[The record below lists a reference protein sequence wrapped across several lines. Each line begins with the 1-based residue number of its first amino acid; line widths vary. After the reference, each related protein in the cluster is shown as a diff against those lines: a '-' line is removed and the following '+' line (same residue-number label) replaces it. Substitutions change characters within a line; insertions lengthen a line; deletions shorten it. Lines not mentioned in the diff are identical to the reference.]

1 MKFFALTTL
10 LAATASALPTSNP
23 AQELEA
29 RQLGRTTRDDL
40 INGNSASC
48 ADVIFIYAR
57 GSTETGNLVRR
68 ICSHDNITFL
78 THPLGNSRS

>member
-1 MKFFALTTL
+1 MKFFALTTF

-68 ICSHDNITFL
+68 ICSDYNTTFL
-78 THPLGNSRS
+78 HIH

>member
-10 LAATASALPTSNP
+10 LVATASALPTSNS

-29 RQLGRTTRDDL
+29 RQLGRTTRNDL
-40 INGNSASC
+40 IDGNSASC

-68 ICSHDNITFL
+68 ICFDDNITLL
-78 THPLGNSRS
+78 THTLGNSRS